1 MVEWNNMKR
10 SALKL
15 SSALSLAGVL
25 LLSGCATVLDATREE
40 PIQDNPTSR
49 TTGSL
54 IDDQLIEI
62 KAQVNIGKASQQL
75 RQSHIV
81 VTSYNGVVL
90 LTGQV
95 ASEADRALAEET
107 VKQVSKVRSVENE
120 LQIAGPTSTIV
131 RANDAWITAKI
142 KTDML
147 MDKRIDSTKVKVVT
161 ENGVV
166 YLMGLISRAQADLVV
181 NVVKQSHG
189 VQKIVKVFEYIN

>member
-25 LLSGCATVLDATREE
+25 LLGGCATVLDATREE

-62 KAQVNIGKASQQL
+62 KSQVNIGKASQQL

-95 ASEADRALAEET
+95 AREADRTLAEQT

-142 KTDML
+142 KTDMI
-147 MDKRIDSTKVKVVT
+147 MDKRIDSSKVKVVT

-166 YLMGLISRAQADLVV
+166 YLMGLTTRSQANRVV
-181 NVVKQSHG
+181 DVVKQSHG
-189 VQKIVKVFEYIN
+189 VQKIVKVFEYID